1 MQMPVQIN
9 GNVIPVLRGTATAG
23 LRTLSTSSAQ
33 SAAFT
38 EDTMV
43 IFNPDVDCFIKVAAD
58 PTAATDGTSDRL
70 FGGFPSLPYLVRT
83 GEKIAGIVAS
93 GTGNLYW
100 SVVGE

>member
-23 LRTLSTSSAQ
+23 LRTLSTNSAQ

-43 IFNPDVDCFIKVAAD
+43 IFNPDVDCFIKVAAN

-70 FGGFPSLPYLVRT
+70 YAKTHTLPYLIRA
-83 GEKIAGIVAS
+83 GEKVAGIVAE

-100 SVVGE
+100 SIVG